1 MLTALQGVIES
12 GRVRLFGAVPPEGTP
27 VVVVVPDLA
36 EVERRHR
43 DFDEFVRLADQEPP
57 TEEDIAS
64 VSDEEL
70 VNLVHEVR
78 AERMARRQHVG
89 RD

>member
-1 MLTALQGVIES
+1 MLTALQGVVES
-12 GRVRLFGAVPPEGTP
+12 GRVRLFGETPPEGTP

-36 EVERRHR
+36 EVERRRR

-57 TEEDIAS
+57 TEENIAS

-70 VNLVHEVR
+70 VALVHEVR
-78 AERMARRQHVG
+78 AERMARHQHAH